1 MRKRRFFKKSRK
13 PLWILMAII
22 LGLGLIVGVLLI
34 VRAQTSFTF
43 VKHYRIADW
52 SAARGV
58 APTKDGGYVF
68 VGQANYNKDGNLS
81 DEDAFITK
89 VDAEG
94 NQLWTKL
101 WQSFH
106 TVGIDKGVGGF
117 AKKGDE
123 NGREIVELTDG
134 SLLMASQGTGFVDS
148 NYLKRK
154 EKWDDVW
161 LTKFDARGNHL
172 WSKMIG
178 DYSRDRVAKVFA
190 TADNGFLF
198 TGYFA
203 RTGFGDKTAPS
214 DFVLIKFDKNGK
226 QVWAQKMEMS
236 NAGITPLADGSFVAV
251 GSIATAGKAG
261 ATEKF
266 ADETVP
272 VVFKINSNWGVVWAK
287 SLEIIPLEESVFET
301 GEDGHTK
308 MHYQTKRSA
317 AGKFFVVQPAADGY
331 VILGFLSPL
340 LTGGSV
346 WSTPVGKSSLAAIKI
361 NQAGELQWA
370 KAIKLGLQFGGQFND
385 DVSESKIIQL
395 ADQGFVFKLDYLPP
409 PRSDQ
414 ENRTAEVEEKLNQL
428 NELCASKNRE
438 EDCADGKIFNDPEI
452 LLAWEN
458 YIKTVKSFD
467 TRLNN
472 GVLLLK
478 TDADFNPQWSK
489 KISLED
495 YVYGCGVHATADD
508 GLIIGGSYNTSVLSY
523 SNSMGQGYFQDTLL
537 VKLDANGQAAGDSG
551 MIANYTD
558 FSSKDIGSFLALKDF
573 PPVVKSFSLKI
584 DKKVQPKTPVVVTKV
599 IELAPALVNNVETA
613 NPAVVTPR
621 SGNNQPPPV
630 ANTWAEINYNQA
642 PATVEIKPIYKSAI
656 EVNQEVLPA
665 LQEIFANEVKLNGDV
680 FFGLEYTFNRLV
692 TVNDKTALQK
702 YLEGRGYKTY
712 LAEGDQ
718 LIMMKIGRTLTVT
731 FSFSDKTKGTIYITY

>member
-1 MRKRRFFKKSRK
+1 MRQRRFFKKSRK
-13 PLWILMAII
+13 PLWLLIAII
-22 LGLGLIVGVLLI
+22 LGLGVIAGLLLI
-34 VRAQTSFTF
+34 VRAQTAFTF

-58 APTKDGGYVF
+58 AQTKDGGYVF
-68 VGQANYNKDGNLS
+68 VGQANYDKDGNLS
-81 DEDAFITK
+81 DEDASITK
-89 VDAEG
+89 VDAAG
-94 NQLWTKL
+94 NLQWTKM

-106 TVGIDKGVGGF
+106 TIGIDKGIGGF

-123 NGREIVELTDG
+123 AGREIVELTDG
-134 SLLMASQGTGFVDS
+134 SFLMASQGTGFVDS

-154 EKWDDVW
+154 EKWDDIW

-178 DYSRDRVAKVFA
+178 DYSKDRVYKVFS
-190 TADNGFLF
+190 TKDGGFLF
-198 TGYFA
+198 SGYFA

-236 NAGITPLADGSFVAV
+236 NADITPLADNGFIAV

-266 ADETVP
+266 ADEIVP
-272 VVFKINSNWGVVWAK
+272 VVFKINANWGVEWAK
-287 SLEIIPLEESVFET
+287 SLEIVPLEESIFT
-301 GEDGHTK
+301 IGEDGHTK

-317 AGKFFVVQPAADGY
+317 VGKFFAVRPAADGY

-346 WSTPVGKSSLAAIKI
+346 FSTPVGKSSLAAIKI
-361 NQAGELQWA
+361 NNAGDLQWA
-370 KAIKLGLQFGGQFND
+370 KAIKLGMQFGGQFND
-385 DVSESKIIQL
+385 DVSETKIVS
-395 ADQGFVFKLDYLPP
+395 ATDQGFILKMDYLPP

-414 ENRTAEVEEKLNQL
+414 ENRAEQVEEKLNQL
-428 NELCASKNRE
+428 NELCTSKNRE
-438 EDCADGKIFNDPEI
+438 EDCANGKIFNDPE
-452 LLAWEN
+452 LLAAWEN

-495 YVYGCGVHATADD
+495 YVYGYGVQATVDN
-508 GLIIGGSYNTSVLSY
+508 GLIIGGSYNTSILSY

-537 VKLDANGQAAGDSG
+537 IKLDANGTVASDSG
-551 MIANYTD
+551 MIVDYTD
-558 FSSKDIGSFLALKDF
+558 FSSKDVGSWLALKDI
-573 PPVVKSFSLKI
+573 PPAIKSFSLKI
-584 DKKVQPKTPVVVTKV
+584 DKKVQPKTPVFATKV
-599 IELAPALVNNVETA
+599 RELAPAMVNNIVAA
-613 NPAVVTPR
+613 NPAAVTPS
-621 SGNNQPPPV
+621 SGITTPPQ
-630 ANTWAEINYNQA
+630 ANTWAEINYAQA

-656 EVNQEVLPA
+656 EVNQEILPA
-665 LQEIFANEVKLNGDV
+665 LKEIFANEVKLNNDV

-692 TVNDKTALQK
+692 TANDKTTLQK
-702 YLEGRGYKTY
+702 YLEGQGYKTY

-718 LIMMKIGRTLTVT
+718 LIMMKIGRTLTIT